1 MVGMA
6 RRWADRDD
14 AFVAAALEPAQWIP
28 ALEELA
34 HATGSDRAQLI
45 GFGSDYGVDFNW
57 ANGDLSI
64 IDAFDHLPPQLN
76 FRVRADMAF
85 PDAAIIDERH
95 YAQMIP
101 TLESDDYVELCRE
114 WGILHGCQTN
124 LRNGADGLIG
134 LALLRSEATGP
145 TDAPVRAMFDDAR
158 RDAAAAVAL
167 QIALEKEGYRLIAG
181 TFEAMHAACFVMD
194 RTLKVR
200 AMSPEGEALLNDG
213 ALTLPDRRLSAS
225 DPRAARDIAAALHG
239 ISAGETRA
247 RRVLIAPSPAPES
260 GTLRPVVSLQIHRL
274 PRREWELGFAP
285 FALAVAT
292 RPGAVR
298 DDDGSGIRAAF
309 GLTGTE
315 TAIALM
321 LVGGQD
327 REAIRLGRGVSKETM
342 RSHLRALFAKLGVRR
357 EADAVRLLS
366 ELLK

>member
-1 MVGMA
+1 MA
-6 RRWADRDD
+6 RGWTDRDD
-14 AFVAAALEPAQWIP
+14 RFVAAALEPAQWIP

-34 HATGSDRAQLI
+34 VATGSDRAQLI
-45 GFGSDYGVDFNW
+45 GFGADYGVDFNW

-64 IDAFDHLPPQLN
+64 IDAFAPVPPNLN
-76 FRVRADMAF
+76 FRVRANMAF

-95 YAQMIP
+95 YAQTIP
-101 TLESDDYVELCRE
+101 TLESDAYVDLCRE

-124 LRNGADGLIG
+124 LRDGADGLIG

-145 TDAPVRAMFDDAR
+145 TDADTRAMFDDAR

-181 TFEAMHAACFVMD
+181 TFEAMQAACFVMD

-200 AMSPEGEALLNDG
+200 AMSPDGEALLREG
-213 ALTLPDRRLSAS
+213 ALTLAEGRLSAS
-225 DPRAARDIAAALHG
+225 EPRAARDIAAALH
-239 ISAGETRA
+239 AMAVDEARA
-247 RRVLIAPSPAPES
+247 RRVLIAAMPDARPE
-260 GTLRPVVSLQIHRL
+260 RPVVSLQFHRL
-274 PRREWELGFAP
+274 PRREWAMGFAP
-285 FALAVAT
+285 FAVAVAT
-292 RPGAVR
+292 RPGTVR
-298 DDDGSGIRAAF
+298 EEDGSGIRAAF

-321 LVGGQD
+321 LAGGQN
-327 REAIRLGRGVSKETM
+327 RETIRVARGVSKETM

-357 EADAVRLLS
+357 ETDAIRLLS

>member
-1 MVGMA
+1 MA
-6 RRWADRDD
+6 RRWTDKED
-14 AFVAAALEPAQWIP
+14 AFVAAALEPARWIA

-45 GFGSDYGVDFNW
+45 GFGTDYGVDFNW

-64 IDAFDHLPPQLN
+64 IEAFSHLPPELN
-76 FRVRADMAF
+76 FRVRANMAF

-95 YAQMIP
+95 YAQTIP
-101 TLESDDYVELCRE
+101 TLESDAYVELCRD
-114 WGILHGCQTN
+114 WGILHGCQSN
-124 LRNGADGLIG
+124 LRDSADGLIG

-158 RDAAAAVAL
+158 REAAAAVAL

-181 TFEAMHAACFVMD
+181 TFEAMHSACFVMD
-194 RTLKVR
+194 RTLKIR
-200 AMSPEGEALLNDG
+200 AMSPEGEALLSEG
-213 ALTLPDRRLSAS
+213 ALTLTEGRLSAS
-225 DPRAARDIAAALHG
+225 DARAARDIATALTDVATG
-239 ISAGETRA
+239 AKRA
-247 RRVLIAPSPAPES
+247 RRVLIAPAPAP
-260 GTLRPVVSLQIHRL
+260 RQPVISLQIHRL
-274 PRREWELGFAP
+274 PRRDWELGFAP

-309 GLTGTE
+309 GLTGAE
-315 TAIALM
+315 TAVALM
-321 LVGGQD
+321 LVRGQD
-327 REAIRLGRGVSKETM
+327 REAIRAARGTSKETM